1 LNSTKKALIA
11 AAVALIFCAGL
22 IFWQVKARRVG
33 PVVLTPEDMAV
44 IAEEQPAQVRMRLA
58 SDEAARKDFA
68 KELRRWLALAEEAR
82 AHGMDKAPDVK
93 WQLELQRTS
102 IIANYYFE
110 EQGENGPKVTDEEV
124 TEFFKQPGYEE
135 KFKQL
140 VADIKSKEPQFGS
153 QPEELDLFK
162 QRVGRVYIGEKRGLE
177 QGIDKKQPVRL
188 QILLQQARLLG
199 QKYAL
204 ENLKQKMEATDA
216 EVANYL
222 QTHPE
227 VDTDK
232 KQRAQAEEVL
242 KRLRAGEDFA
252 KLAQEFSTDGSKEK
266 GGDLG
271 WFGRGQM
278 VAEFEKAAF
287 ALKPGE
293 ISDIVQSPFGFHII
307 KVEEKKTET
316 KDGKPEETVHA
327 RHILFSEPGTGFG
340 PPQTGRQKAKNAVEQ
355 EKAKKILDE
364 ITDRSPV
371 QVAENYTVK
380 APEQP
385 PMQGLPP
392 GFGAPGG
399 QPQQAPAPAPA
410 QPKATPKPH

>member
-399 QPQQAPAPAPA
+399 QPQQAPAPA

>member
-1 LNSTKKALIA
+1 
-11 AAVALIFCAGL
+11 
-22 IFWQVKARRVG
+22 
-33 PVVLTPEDMAV
+33 
-44 IAEEQPAQVRMRLA
+44 
-58 SDEAARKDFA
+58 
-68 KELRRWLALAEEAR
+68 
-82 AHGMDKAPDVK
+82 
-93 WQLELQRTS
+93 
-102 IIANYYFE
+102 
-110 EQGENGPKVTDEEV
+110 
-124 TEFFKQPGYEE
+124 
-135 KFKQL
+135 
-140 VADIKSKEPQFGS
+140 
-153 QPEELDLFK
+153 
-162 QRVGRVYIGEKRGLE
+162 
-177 QGIDKKQPVRL
+177 
-188 QILLQQARLLG
+188 
-199 QKYAL
+199 
-204 ENLKQKMEATDA
+204 
-216 EVANYL
+216 
-222 QTHPE
+222 
-227 VDTDK
+227 
-232 KQRAQAEEVL
+232 
-242 KRLRAGEDFA
+242 
-252 KLAQEFSTDGSKEK
+252 
-266 GGDLG
+266 
-271 WFGRGQM
+271 M